1 MKIRC
6 HRVVSLGV
14 LGVALAVL
22 GCKPPPS
29 KRQFINHIAES
40 NQRLALPALRFRK
53 ALFPPDLAGGEF
65 DPGKVDRQTLK
76 AAWDEMDGELR
87 KVRTRYEDED
97 LPRNS
102 SRASDLKSAYDDYL
116 TAQAKILDK
125 AKDIISVLED
135 PKVQAGAK
143 KDQVGKLLSEIAKI
157 DGDALGAV
165 TKAQQGYAEAHNFKL
180 VNKLD

>member
-1 MKIRC
+1 MKIRSY
-6 HRVVSLGV
+6 RVVSLGV

-29 KRQFINHIAES
+29 KRQFINRMAES
-40 NQRLALPALRFRK
+40 NQKLALPATKFRK
-53 ALFPPDLAGGEF
+53 ALFPPDVAGEF
-65 DPGKVDRQTLK
+65 DPGKVDRQALK

-116 TAQAKILDK
+116 TAQAKILDR

-135 PKVQAGAK
+135 TKVQAGAK
-143 KDQVGKLLSEIAKI
+143 KDQVKGLLSEIAKI
-157 DGDALGAV
+157 DSDAFGAV